1 MTLPAGQ
8 IGAELNQAQPDL
20 FIPLAGRLGAGA
32 SPGMS
37 VRSCLCASP
46 EHGQAVAIGAGR

>member
-1 MTLPAGQ
+1 MTLPADQ

-32 SPGMS
+32 SPGTS

-46 EHGQAVAIGAGR
+46 EYGQAVATGAGR